1 MTIQSVEAKLHEAR
15 SALAEMR
22 DQEQRAFGD
31 RSRFDHRLSAFLNAG
46 RSVDNRL
53 QHECGA
59 TYRDWRKTWNAQ
71 HPTEDRILQ
80 SMHARRATD
89 FHERGPGHS
98 VKPEQIKVGS
108 GGSYSDKSGTLEVWG
123 SPSPLMGVDLGATI
137 SKPQYVFDVY
147 GSERPVTEVCG
158 EYLTVLEQ
166 MVAQYEGDL
175 SS

>member
-71 HPTEDRILQ
+71 HPTEDRILESAQ
-80 SMHARRATD
+80 STDGRRS
-89 FHERGPGHS
+89 RGYHF
-98 VKPEQIKVGS
+98 KAAIRLRRMR
-108 GGSYSDKSGTLEVWG
+108 D
-123 SPSPLMGVDLGATI
+123 
-137 SKPQYVFDVY
+137 
-147 GSERPVTEVCG
+147 
-158 EYLTVLEQ
+158 
-166 MVAQYEGDL
+166 
-175 SS
+175 